1 MPQRPFEGR
10 SQLGVAPLDRL
21 TVEAAVVGLAG
32 LAVDSTKNSSLRR
45 LLSFCSIHPTRRLII
60 GYKPIIFFDIG
71 LE

>member
-1 MPQRPFEGR
+1 
-10 SQLGVAPLDRL
+10 LDRL

-45 LLSFCSIHPTRRLII
+45 LLSFCSIHPTRRGKNGDKSII
-60 GYKPIIFFDIG
+60 IFDIG